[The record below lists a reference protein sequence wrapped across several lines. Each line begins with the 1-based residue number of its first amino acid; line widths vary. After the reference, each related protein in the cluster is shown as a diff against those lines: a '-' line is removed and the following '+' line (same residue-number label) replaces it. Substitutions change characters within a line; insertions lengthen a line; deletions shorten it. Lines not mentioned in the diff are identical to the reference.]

1 MNNDY
6 IDITYNEHRL
16 PLTSYPRKLTRYL
29 FERFILTKI
38 TDSVKEKDMKLLDVG
53 CGRGEF
59 LQGFVECGLQVYGVD
74 QSSTA
79 LKYFPDAQL
88 KISDIENEGIP
99 YPDNYFDVVYSKSVI
114 EHFHYP
120 ERFIKEI
127 YRVLKPG
134 ALVITMCPAWEYN
147 YRIYFEDYTHRTPFM
162 LGSLRDILLI
172 HGFENIQ
179 VEFFRQL
186 PILWSR
192 WGRWLV
198 PLAKLTRVLTPI
210 QLSKRSKWVRFSKE
224 VMLLSSARKPN
235 YEPQNPT

>member
-1 MNNDY
+1 MSRTYDCPV
-6 IDITYNEHRL
+6 DIQRNA
-16 PLTSYPRKLTRYL
+16 
-29 FERFILTKI
+29 F
-38 TDSVKEKDMKLLDVG
+38 VLDAG

-59 LQGFVECGLQVYGVD
+59 LKGFIECGLQAYAVD
-74 QSSTA
+74 QSSVA
-79 LKYFPDAQL
+79 LRYLPDARL
-88 KISDIENEGIP
+88 KVSNIETGGIP

-120 ERFIKEI
+120 ERFVREI

-134 ALVITMCPAWEYN
+134 GLVITMCPAWEYN

-186 PILWSR
+186 PILWSG

-198 PLAKLTRVLTPI
+198 PLAKLTRVLTPT
-210 QLSKRSKWVRFSKE
+210 QLSRRSKWVRFSKE
-224 VMLLSSARKPN
+224 VMLLSSARKPDN
-235 YEPQNPT
+235 EP